1 MAFLRVFAVLFLMLG
16 LVACNPGTPKTPF
29 KGTDITGVPW
39 GKELRL
45 TDHTGQVRSLP
56 DFYGKVVVIFFGY
69 THCPDVCPT
78 TMGELA
84 LALKQ
89 MGADAAKV
97 QVLFVTLDPGR
108 DTPAVLRQ
116 YVPSFNPTFLGMTG
130 TEAEVAQA
138 AKSFNVFYEKKE
150 TGSKAGYLVDHS
162 ANTFVLDPQ
171 GRVRLLY
178 GFGAAPESIVNDI
191 KQLLSGK

>member
-1 MAFLRVFAVLFLMLG
+1 MLLFRFFAVLSLMLG
-16 LVACNPGTPKTPF
+16 VAACGPSVPKTPF

-45 TDHTGQVRSLP
+45 TDHNGKPRALA
-56 DFYGKVVVIFFGY
+56 DFNGKAVAIFFGY

-78 TMGELA
+78 TLGELA
-84 LALKQ
+84 LTLKQ
-89 MGADAAKV
+89 LGSDADKV

-108 DTPAVLRQ
+108 DTPEVLRQ
-116 YVPSFNPTFLGMTG
+116 YVPSFHPGFLGLTG
-130 TEAEVAQA
+130 SEAEVAQA

-150 TGSKAGYLVDHS
+150 SGSKAGYLVDHS
-162 ANTFVLDPQ
+162 ANTFLIDPQ

-178 GFGAAPESIVNDI
+178 GFGAAPASIVHDI
-191 KQLLSGK
+191 KQLLDGK